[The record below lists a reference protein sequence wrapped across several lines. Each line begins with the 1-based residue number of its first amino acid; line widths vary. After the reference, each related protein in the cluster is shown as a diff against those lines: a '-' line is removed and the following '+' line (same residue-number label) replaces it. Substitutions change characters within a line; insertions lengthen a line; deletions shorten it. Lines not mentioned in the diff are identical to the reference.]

1 VFAKDAGTG
10 HCHGTQY
17 TTDSI
22 HPDVLVSLTSVLCAV
37 IVCGPASVFYP
48 FTISWLLLAPWYPV
62 TWSGLS
68 SADLPGPFRRA
79 INSLP
84 RETDFTR
91 FRTALP
97 NSVLLRTG
105 VRRRPEGVPK
115 MGSSS
120 PPTSRLGVVQ
130 YADPWRSPAFTFH
143 VHSQRWTAHGLQTH
157 TTV

>member
-1 VFAKDAGTG
+1 MFAKDAGTG
-10 HCHGTQY
+10 HCHGEQY

-22 HPDVLVSLTSVLCAV
+22 HPDVLVYLTSVLCAV
-37 IVCGPASVFYP
+37 IVCGLASVFYP
-48 FTISWLLLAPWYPV
+48 FAISWLPLAPWYPV

-68 SADLPGPFRRA
+68 SADLPGSFRQA

-84 RETDFTR
+84 RGTDFTR

-105 VRRRPEGVPK
+105 VRRRREGIPK
-115 MGSSS
+115 RGSSS

-130 YADPWRSPAFTFH
+130 YADPWRSSVFMFH
-143 VHSQRWTAHGLQTH
+143 AHPRR
-157 TTV
+157 